1 MQTYSAIAKDN
12 INISHVWD
20 FPGSPVGKT
29 PSLQCKDVSSALG
42 QGTKIPPA
50 MWCSQKKYKNK
61 QT

>member
-1 MQTYSAIAKDN
+1 MQTYSANAKDN

-42 QGTKIPPA
+42 
-50 MWCSQKKYKNK
+50 
-61 QT
+61 